1 MRSEYLEQDI
11 INEVNAVLDTPL
23 GEPLSELNER
33 ILQKVVNIKHESKIV
48 KEKLDKLI
56 DKFYQL
62 KNKAKKLDNID
73 KKIRLL
79 IQ

>member
-1 MRSEYLEQDI
+1 M
-11 INEVNAVLDTPL
+11 
-23 GEPLSELNER
+23 
-33 ILQKVVNIKHESKIV
+33 VNIKHESKIV